1 MDVTAE
7 PLDTLRL
14 RTSEKWTA
22 YPAEVL
28 PLFVAEMDYPLAP
41 GISRVLHERIA
52 ASDSGYV
59 GSPGELPAAYAGF
72 AADRWGWRPAL
83 AGIRTTTDVSVAIVE
98 TLRQVTEPGDRVII
112 TTPVYPPFREFV
124 REVGGVVV
132 DVPLLV
138 DATRACGYRLDLA
151 GLDAAFAEGATAM
164 LLCHP
169 HNPLGL
175 IHPADELS
183 TLADSA
189 LRHGV
194 TVISDEIH
202 SPLVHAG
209 EPFTPFLTVS
219 DAAREVGITVTSASK
234 GFNLAGFKCALLI
247 AESSR
252 SIAVLD
258 AMSFEVGARTSILG
272 LHASIAGF
280 RDDVAWLDGAI
291 AAIEQSSALLTRL
304 LDEQLPSV
312 GYRPP
317 SAGFLAWL
325 DFRALGWGE
334 DPAAKILDEAQVALV
349 PGPHFGPGGAGFA
362 RLNLACS
369 PEVLTEAIHR
379 IAALRPPAT

>member
-1 MDVTAE
+1 MDVIAE
-7 PLDTLRL
+7 PLPTLRL

-22 YPAEVL
+22 YPPEVL

-41 GISRVLHERIA
+41 GISRVLHERIV

-72 AADRWGWRPAL
+72 AADRWGWRPDL

-98 TLRQVTEPGDRVII
+98 TLRQVTEPGSRVVI

-138 DATRACGYRLDLA
+138 DETRACGHRLDLE
-151 GLDAAFAEGATAM
+151 GLDAAFAAGASAM

-175 IHPADELS
+175 IHPADELAA
-183 TLADSA
+183 LAESA

-194 TVISDEIH
+194 VVISDEIH

-209 EPFTPFLTVS
+209 EAFTPFLTVS

-234 GFNLAGFKCALLI
+234 AFNLAGFKCALLI
-247 AESSR
+247 AESPR
-252 SIAVLD
+252 SLAALD

-272 LHASIAGF
+272 LHASVTGF
-280 RDDVAWLDGAI
+280 REDVEWLDGAI
-291 AAIEQSSALLTRL
+291 AAIEQSGALLGRL
-304 LDEQLPSV
+304 LGEQLPDV

-317 SAGFLAWL
+317 RAGFLAWL
-325 DFRALGWGE
+325 DFRVLGWGD
-334 DPAAKILDEAQVALV
+334 DPAARILEQAKVALV
-349 PGPHFGPGGAGFA
+349 PGPHFGPGGAGHA
-362 RLNLACS
+362 RVNLACS
-369 PEVLTEAIHR
+369 PEVLSEAMER
-379 IAALRPPAT
+379 IAAIR

>member
-1 MDVTAE
+1 MIVPLTVIAE
-7 PLDTLRL
+7 PLETLRL

-22 YPAEVL
+22 YPPDVL

-59 GSPGELPAAYAGF
+59 GSPGELPAVYADF

-83 AGIRTTTDVSVAIVE
+83 GGIRTTTDVSVAIVE
-98 TLRQVTEPGDRVII
+98 TLRQVVRPGDAVVI
-112 TTPVYPPFREFV
+112 TSPVYPPFREFV

-138 DATRACGYRLDLA
+138 DDTREAGYRLDLP
-151 GLDAAFAEGATAM
+151 GLDAAFAAGASAM

-175 IHPADELS
+175 IHPDDELAAV
-183 TLADSA
+183 ADSA

-209 EPFTPFLTVS
+209 IRFTPFLTVS

-247 AESSR
+247 AESAR
-252 SIAVLD
+252 SLAALD

-272 LHASIAGF
+272 LHASITGF
-280 RDDVAWLDGAI
+280 RDDREWLDGAI
-291 AAIEQSSALLTRL
+291 EAVEASSALLARL
-304 LDEQLPSV
+304 LSEKLPEA

-317 SAGFLAWL
+317 RAGFLAWL
-325 DFRALGWGE
+325 DFRALGWGDE
-334 DPAAKILDEAQVALV
+334 PAARILDEARVALV
-349 PGPHFGPGGAGFA
+349 SGPHFGPGGAGFA

-369 PEVLTEAIHR
+369 SEVLSEAITR
-379 IAALRPPAT
+379 IATLR